1 VTFDEALPIV
11 RELVADLSDGERLR
25 LLAFANAARYAQVVD
40 YRMGARRGSG
50 DGPVG
55 KVEQKRLTVAAGKF
69 W

>member
-1 VTFDEALPIV
+1 MSFDEALPLV
-11 RELVADLSDGERLR
+11 REIVADLSDSERLR
-25 LLAFANAARYAQVVD
+25 LLAFANAARYAEVVE
-40 YRMGARRGSG
+40 YRMGARRSNG